1 MHGAVAANELIG
13 DTSRKLVANAMHC
26 KQQTNRPQG
35 MLPVPRKLCVL
46 LFSTLETEERNES
59 DESGMLGNPFLWSL
73 ALAGWESAF
82 LSLSAKL
89 LLKSASTFLS
99 AFCLLP
105 RLEGVY
111 IRRVHPHASRHASQK
126 SGLPTRRLGW

>member
-59 DESGMLGNPFLWSL
+59 DESGMNILGNPFLGFPT
-73 ALAGWESAF
+73 LAGWERERERSF
-82 LSLSAKL
+82 SLLAPS
-89 LLKSASTFLS
+89 
-99 AFCLLP
+99 
-105 RLEGVY
+105 Y
-111 IRRVHPHASRHASQK
+111 Y
-126 SGLPTRRLGW
+126 